1 MTSMKI
7 PSTCLLLALTVAA
20 NAQTAPTSAPTGID
34 AGTFGMAKATLEFLA
49 TDQKTFGAAK
59 KPICDGC
66 TTYGDLADFI
76 KANNL
81 KKADGLINDIKKHSM
96 MLNDEF
102 AADAFTSEGAVLDS
116 LRRYVLKRVT
126 SGGERIHRTKLASFG
141 AYQTRMTALAGGAD
155 PDKAVSEQ
163 EAALQEGETPVET
176 TETTTASTSA
186 GMSLGTWAF
195 WLSLLN
201 LLGLGYLLL
210 TRRQGGGSTVSD
222 KEDARLA
229 GLQDENNRLSST
241 VAELA
246 NRLTIAE
253 KKVAASTAASPA
265 NRPVERPPVSP
276 QSAPDRSFVDRST
289 LAQNEPGRRPES
301 PAERNSVPSAG
312 PIAGNQPRTGYGS
325 PANPVI
331 PTQPVQVTNPAAN
344 APLGNS
350 AGQMQGSSLRTTP
363 VVPPAPPAPGT
374 LPGSVGQSGAF
385 GGNDTGA
392 MPTPPPAP
400 PVAPTKLFART
411 ADLGNGFSIAGLL
424 PVAERGTVYEIDL
437 TGPNTAT
444 FRVSQSPESQQLA
457 MSDPYS
463 YLSDACLYENQ
474 PGGPNSRIQTV
485 APGQLALQGDKWQI
499 TDKARIGFV

>member
-1 MTSMKI
+1 MK
-7 PSTCLLLALTVAA
+7 TTLTLLFCVLTVAA
-20 NAQTAPTSAPTGID
+20 NAQTAPASAPTGID

-59 KPICDGC
+59 KLACDGC
-66 TTYGDLADFI
+66 TTYGDLTEFI

-81 KKADGLINDIKKHSM
+81 KKADGLVNDIKKHSM

-102 AADAFTSEGAVLDS
+102 AADAFSSEGAVLDS

-126 SGGERIHRTKLASFG
+126 SGDERVHRTKLASFG

-163 EAALQEGETPVET
+163 EAALQEGDAPVET
-176 TETTTASTSA
+176 AGTAAPST

-210 TRRQGGGSTVSD
+210 TRRQGGGTAAVSD

-229 GLQDENNRLSST
+229 GLQDENSRLSST
-241 VAELA
+241 VSELA
-246 NRLTIAE
+246 NRLTITE
-253 KKVAASTAASPA
+253 KKLAGSGPA
-265 NRPVERPPVSP
+265 GPTNRPVERPPVASQPMNDRGPVERGMMP
-276 QSAPDRSFVDRST
+276 QT
-289 LAQNEPGRRPES
+289 EPARRADV
-301 PAERNSVPSAG
+301 PAERSPVPSPAQG
-312 PIAGNQPRTGYGS
+312 AGNQPRTGYGN

-331 PTQPVQVTNPAAN
+331 PTQSVPAPASAAN
-344 APLGNS
+344 VPVGPS
-350 AGQMQGSSLRTTP
+350 ASQMQGSPLRTTP
-363 VVPPAPPAPGT
+363 VVPPAPPLSGTLSGSMEQPGT
-374 LPGSVGQSGAF
+374 F
-385 GGNDTGA
+385 GGRDA
-392 MPTPPPAP
+392 AATPPPPSAP
-400 PVAPTKLFART
+400 PAAPTRLFART
-411 ADLGNGFSIAGLL
+411 ADLGNGFSVAGLL
-424 PVAERGTVYEIDL
+424 SMAERGTVYEIDL
-437 TGPNTAT
+437 TGPGTAT

-485 APGQLALQGDKWQI
+485 TPGQLALQGDKWQI
-499 TDKARIGFV
+499 TDKARIGFI

>member
-1 MTSMKI
+1 MKI
-7 PSTCLLLALTVAA
+7 PSIALFLVLSVVAK
-20 NAQTAPTSAPTGID
+20 AQTAPAAEPTGIETS
-34 AGTFGMAKATLEFLA
+34 TFGMAKATLEFLA
-49 TDQKTFGAAK
+49 TDQKTFGTVK
-59 KPICDGC
+59 KPACDGC

-81 KKADGLINDIKKHSM
+81 KKADGLVNDIKKHSM

-102 AADAFTSEGAVLDS
+102 AADAFSSEGAVLDS

-126 SGGERIHRTKLASFG
+126 NGTERVHRTQLASFA
-141 AYQTRMTALAGGAD
+141 AYQTKMTALAGGAD

-163 EAALQEGETPVET
+163 AAASQEGETTAESA
-176 TETTTASTSA
+176 EQTTASS

-210 TRRQGGGSTVSD
+210 MRQRGPGTTASD

-229 GLQDENNRLSST
+229 GLQDENTRLSNT

-253 KKVAASTAASPA
+253 KRLVGSAPAGPA
-265 NRPVERPPVSP
+265 NRPVERGPSP
-276 QSAPDRSFVDRST
+276 TQPIVDRGPADRGMMPQT
-289 LAQNEPGRRPES
+289 EPPRRPDA
-301 PAERNSVPSAG
+301 PADRG
-312 PIAGNQPRTGYGS
+312 PMPVQGGNQPRTGYGN

-331 PTQPVQVTNPAAN
+331 PTQPSVPAQPAQ
-344 APLGNS
+344 ASGSGTFP
-350 AGQMQGSSLRTTP
+350 GQSQGGGLRTTP
-363 VVPPAPPAPGT
+363 VVPPPPSQLGGSGTFPVSSQQPGVVDTGNAGSPAVPPAP
-374 LPGSVGQSGAF
+374 
-385 GGNDTGA
+385 
-392 MPTPPPAP
+392 AP
-400 PVAPTKLFART
+400 SAPPTKLFART
-411 ADLGNGFSIAGLL
+411 ADLGNGFSVAGLL
-424 PVAERGTVYEIDL
+424 EIAERGTVYEIDL
-437 TGPNTAT
+437 TNPVTAT

-485 APGQLALQGDKWQI
+485 APGQLTLQGDKWQI
-499 TDKARIGFV
+499 TEKARIGFV

>member
-1 MTSMKI
+1 MKI
-7 PSTCLLLALTVAA
+7 PSICLLLALAFTA
-20 NAQTAPTSAPTGID
+20 NAQTAPATPTGID
-34 AGTFGMAKATLEFLA
+34 AGTFGMTKATLEFLA

-59 KPICDGC
+59 KPACEGC

-81 KKADGLINDIKKHSM
+81 KKADGLVNDIKKHSM

-116 LRRYVLKRVT
+116 LRRYVMKRVT
-126 SGGERIHRTKLASFG
+126 SGAERVHRTKLASF
-141 AYQTRMTALAGGAD
+141 ASYQTRMTALAGGAD
-155 PDKAVSEQ
+155 PDKAVTEQ
-163 EAALQEGETPVET
+163 VAALQDGETPSEV
-176 TETTTASTSA
+176 TESTPST

-210 TRRQGGGSTVSD
+210 TRQRGAGIVTSD

-229 GLQDENNRLSST
+229 GLQDENSRLSTT

-246 NRLTIAE
+246 NRLTAAE
-253 KKVAASTAASPA
+253 KKLAGPASTGPV
-265 NRPVERPPVSP
+265 NRPAERGPVASQP
-276 QSAPDRSFVDRST
+276 TVLDR
-289 LAQNEPGRRPES
+289 S
-301 PAERNSVPSAG
+301 PAERSVAPQPEPLRRTDVPAERGPVPSPG
-312 PIAGNQPRTGYGS
+312 QVGNQPRSGYGN

-331 PTQPVQVTNPAAN
+331 PPQSAPAA
-344 APLGNS
+344 APSG
-350 AGQMQGSSLRTTP
+350 GQSQGGSPLRTTP
-363 VVPPAPPAPGT
+363 VVPPAPST
-374 LPGSVGQSGAF
+374 LPGPAESVGTL
-385 GGNDTGA
+385 GNAGSI
-392 MPTPPPAP
+392 PTPPPVVPAK
-400 PVAPTKLFART
+400 PTKLFART
-411 ADLGNGFSIAGLL
+411 ADLGNGFSVAGLL
-424 PVAERGTVYEIDL
+424 EMAERGTVYEIDL
-437 TGPNTAT
+437 TSPGTAV

-485 APGQLALQGDKWQI
+485 APGQLTLQGDKWQI
-499 TDKARIGFV
+499 TEKARIGFM

>member
-1 MTSMKI
+1 
-7 PSTCLLLALTVAA
+7 
-20 NAQTAPTSAPTGID
+20 
-34 AGTFGMAKATLEFLA
+34 MAKATLEFLA

-59 KPICDGC
+59 KPVCDGC
-66 TTYGDLADFI
+66 TTYGDLNDFI

-81 KKADGLINDIKKHSM
+81 KKADGLVNDIKKHSM

-126 SGGERIHRTKLASFG
+126 SGDERVHRTKLASFN

-163 EAALQEGETPVET
+163 AAALQEGETPVDA
-176 TETTTASTSA
+176 TEPTPASA
-186 GMSLGTWAF
+186 GTSLGTWAF
-195 WLSLLN
+195 WLSLIN
-201 LLGLGYLLL
+201 LLGLGYLLFM
-210 TRRQGGGSTVSD
+210 RQRGAAGNATSD

-246 NRLTIAE
+246 NRLTITE
-253 KKVAASTAASPA
+253 KKLAGAAPAGPA
-265 NRPVERPPVSP
+265 NRPAERPPVASQPMTDRGPVERGMMP
-276 QSAPDRSFVDRST
+276 QT
-289 LAQNEPGRRPES
+289 EPSRRPDLS
-301 PAERNSVPSAG
+301 AERNPVTPSG
-312 PIAGNQPRTGYGS
+312 QGAGNQPRTGYGN

-331 PTQPVQVTNPAAN
+331 PTQNTPSANPSAN
-344 APLGNS
+344 VP
-350 AGQMQGSSLRTTP
+350 AGPSTSQSQGSSLRPTP
-363 VVPPAPPAPGT
+363 VVPPAPGTFGASNGGGAAP
-374 LPGSVGQSGAF
+374 V
-385 GGNDTGA
+385 
-392 MPTPPPAP
+392 PTPASR
-400 PVAPTKLFART
+400 VVPTKLFART
-411 ADLGNGFSIAGLL
+411 ADLGNGFSVAGLL
-424 PVAERGTVYEIDL
+424 ELAERGTVYEIDL
-437 TGPNTAT
+437 TSPNTAT

-485 APGQLALQGDKWQI
+485 APGQLTLQGDKWQI